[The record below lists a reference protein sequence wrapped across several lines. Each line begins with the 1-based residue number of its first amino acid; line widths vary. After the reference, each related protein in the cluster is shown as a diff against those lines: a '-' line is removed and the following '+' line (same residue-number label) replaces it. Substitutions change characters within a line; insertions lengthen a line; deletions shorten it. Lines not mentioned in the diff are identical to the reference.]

1 MSAGSRGRYE
11 GVPSCLRVEIFSSKG
26 DRYLMK
32 ERAGWE
38 VFGGKICRFT
48 GARSSCFVFSASCFW
63 FWFSGIYYKHA
74 RCDFDPLGGL
84 YPALESACYVGRAS
98 YFYVVGGGGVVFTK
112 ATAFFVRG
120 CSCLVLVLFCLLAA
134 FCAVLASVHALLPVA
149 SRSFLVI
156 AVHTSF
162 RRNSNRLVTA
172 RRQPEFM

>member
-98 YFYVVGGGGVVFTK
+98 YFYVVGGGGEVCMPGKTSCADRLLEMFRAQRSEVFYRAEPISRNERLRQRAIKQDSKNTK
-112 ATAFFVRG
+112 GMFV
-120 CSCLVLVLFCLLAA
+120 
-134 FCAVLASVHALLPVA
+134 
-149 SRSFLVI
+149 
-156 AVHTSF
+156 
-162 RRNSNRLVTA
+162 
-172 RRQPEFM
+172 

>member
-98 YFYVVGGGGVVFTK
+98 YFYVVGGGGG
-112 ATAFFVRG
+112 FVRRLQRFLSG
-120 CSCLVLVLFCLLAA
+120 AVRVLYLCCFVFWLPSALSLLRYTLCYPLPLVPF
-134 FCAVLASVHALLPVA
+134 
-149 SRSFLVI
+149 
-156 AVHTSF
+156 
-162 RRNSNRLVTA
+162 
-172 RRQPEFM
+172 